1 MHFLQISCQCSA
13 VAAVLSEQWNWE
25 AGDEGW
31 RQLVSSG
38 ARGKR
43 AESTGCPSCGA
54 NPGSCVK
61 KLNQIFWDANEW
73 DFGLWSAWAKEKFS
87 SHSCQ
92 WLECSLLAPKRSVL
106 GILRLCGVQGGCFPN
121 IQNCVQHLWTPKLP
135 ALAESRGR
143 VSTRS
148 SWLPLTLAHACL
160 SRDFYKKY

>member
-1 MHFLQISCQCSA
+1 MKGGGISCLLGLGGRGLRAQ
-13 VAAVLSEQWNWE
+13 AAHHVVPTL
-25 AGDEGW
+25 
-31 RQLVSSG
+31 
-38 ARGKR
+38 
-43 AESTGCPSCGA
+43 
-54 NPGSCVK
+54 GSCVK

-160 SRDFYKKY
+160 SRDFYKKYLCHWHDKN